1 MKTMYCVVL
10 LGIIFSQY
18 VTAEVKFNVP
28 KISNKP
34 HIDGVLTAYEWKDAV
49 TIDTFYQTTPGNNI
63 TPSEK
68 TVVRMACD
76 AENLYISAQC
86 YMSDINR
93 MRAFHA
99 NRDNIGDSDRV
110 NFFFDTFTTKQKA
123 YCFSANP
130 FGEQFDGVF
139 GGGGVDASV
148 DMYYESKGTTTD
160 YGYYIEMAIPFNS
173 IKYVSGENSVWRAY
187 FTRNIVDKGEE
198 IAMFPID
205 RGVSNFF
212 ENYYEIGFEHL
223 PSKMNLNIVPSFIAN
238 SSLSEDTIN
247 QTHEKDSKYEPEL
260 NVFFEPNS
268 NITTVITINPDF
280 SIIEADAQ
288 VITVNNRYDAFY
300 EEKRPFFIEQTNA
313 YNAPLTI
320 FYSRQIVNP
329 LYGAKV
335 SGKVGTISFFGVAAL
350 DESFEPEFN
359 DTLYAFTSLA
369 SQLLDNRMRV
379 RGAVA
384 MRKYDSLYNTV
395 ISVDQE
401 FRPTSG
407 IILNAQFAGS
417 MNDVPGVDTQKGS
430 AYAVFSSYDDD
441 IWHFDVYT
449 EALSRDFVA
458 DLGFINATDYRMYSN
473 TNRWSY
479 RAQDDKGIINSID
492 FDLSQNV
499 RYDYMHENMLDWQF
513 YQRLNMGFARNIRAI
528 LFVSNQSIDYMEQD
542 KRVHRYSFNI
552 NSNTLNYLGL
562 NVGGDFGDNIA
573 YAIGQPLVKP
583 YQRYNGSVVI
593 RPNKNINVQVRAQ
606 HEELDTVYN
615 ANAYELRA
623 KLQFHKNFWIR
634 GILQISDLSLL
645 PYNVS
650 RTRTNFYPL
659 FVYNPSANVSLYI
672 GGTHATLEQDIG
684 TVPYIDND
692 ETTYFIKMTYMIPI
706 L

>member
-1 MKTMYCVVL
+1 MKTMYYVV
-10 LGIIFSQY
+10 IFLIMFAQC
-18 VTAEVKFNVP
+18 AEAAVKFNVP
-28 KISNKP
+28 KITTTP
-34 HIDGVLTAYEWKDAV
+34 HIDGVFTEQEWRNAIS
-49 TIDTFYQTTPGNNI
+49 IDTFYQTTPGNNI

-68 TVVRMACD
+68 TVVRMAYD

-86 YMSDINR
+86 YMSDLNR
-93 MRAFHA
+93 MRAFHS
-99 NRDNIGDSDRV
+99 NRDNIGDSDRIS
-110 NFFFDTFTTKQKA
+110 FFFDTFTTKQKA

-130 FGEQFDGVF
+130 FGEQFDGIF
-139 GGGGVDASV
+139 GGGGVDTSV
-148 DMYYESKGTTTD
+148 DMVYATKGMPTE
-160 YGYYIEMAIPFNS
+160 YGYYVEFAIPFDS
-173 IKYVSGENSVWRAY
+173 IKYVSGDNAVWRAY

-198 IAMFPID
+198 IGMFPID

-223 PSKMNLNIVPSFIAN
+223 PSKMNLNVVPSFIAN
-238 SSLSEDTIN
+238 STRSEDSIN
-247 QTHEKDSKYEPEL
+247 HTQEKDEQYEPEL

-268 NITTVITINPDF
+268 NITTVITVNPDF

-288 VITVNNRYDAFY
+288 DITVNNRYDAFY

-320 FYSRQIVNP
+320 FYTRQIVNP

-335 SGKVGTISFFGVAAL
+335 SGKTGNISFFGLTAL
-350 DESFEPEFN
+350 DESFDAELD
-359 DTLYAFTSLA
+359 DTLYGFTSLA
-369 SQLLDNRMRV
+369 AQMLDNRMRI

-395 ISVDQE
+395 ISVDQD

-407 IILNAQFAGS
+407 IILTAQFAGS
-417 MNDVPGVDTQKGS
+417 MNDVPGADTQQGT
-430 AYAVFSSYDDD
+430 AYALFSSYDDD

-449 EALSRDFVA
+449 EGLSRDFVA
-458 DLGFINATDYRMYSN
+458 DLGFIHETDYRSYSN

-479 RAQDDKGIINSID
+479 RAQDDKGIVNSID
-492 FDLSQNV
+492 FDVSQNV
-499 RYDYMHENMLDWQF
+499 KYDYMHENMLEWQF
-513 YQRLNMGFARNIRAI
+513 YQRLNMGFARNVRAV
-528 LFVSNQSIDYMEQD
+528 LFVSNQSINYMEQD
-542 KRVHRYSFNI
+542 NRVHRYSFNV

-583 YQRYNGSVVI
+583 FQRYNGSVVI
-593 RPNKNINVQVRAQ
+593 RPNKNINVQLRAQ

-634 GILQISDLSLL
+634 GILQVSDLSLL

-659 FVYNPSANVSLYI
+659 FVYNPSANISLYV
-672 GGTHATLEQDIG
+672 GGTHTTLEQDIG
-684 TVPYIDND
+684 TAPYSDND
-692 ETTYFIKMTYMIPI
+692 DTTYFVKMTYMIPI